1 MKKTQPSKTPKH
13 NSRRSFLRKSALIG
27 GGVASAAA
35 MPGQVV
41 AAEAPIEPTVKDDNY
56 RMTEHIAEYYKS
68 AKL

>member
-1 MKKTQPSKTPKH
+1 MKKTPSPK
-13 NSRRSFLRKSALIG
+13 NQERSSRRSFLRKSALIG

-35 MPGQVV
+35 LPGQVL
-41 AAEAPIEPTVKDDNY
+41 AAEEIIEPEVKNENY